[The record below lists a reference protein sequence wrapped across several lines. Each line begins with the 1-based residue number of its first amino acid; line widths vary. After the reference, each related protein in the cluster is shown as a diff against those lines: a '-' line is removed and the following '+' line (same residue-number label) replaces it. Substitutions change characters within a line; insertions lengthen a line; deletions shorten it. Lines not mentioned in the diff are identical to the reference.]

1 MAQISALLRTTFP
14 RLTNSS
20 SVVAANNVRKN
31 NYFTYS
37 NQISQPLNREP
48 KFCSADE
55 ALKILESGNLFL
67 AIMITMQ
74 NELNRLKKY

>member
-1 MAQISALLRTTFP
+1 MALTTLLRTSIP

-20 SVVAANNVRKN
+20 SVIATTNVRKN

-48 KFCSADE
+48 KYCSADE
-55 ALKILESGNLFL
+55 ALKILESGNLLDKFL
-67 AIMITMQ
+67 
-74 NELNRLKKY
+74 